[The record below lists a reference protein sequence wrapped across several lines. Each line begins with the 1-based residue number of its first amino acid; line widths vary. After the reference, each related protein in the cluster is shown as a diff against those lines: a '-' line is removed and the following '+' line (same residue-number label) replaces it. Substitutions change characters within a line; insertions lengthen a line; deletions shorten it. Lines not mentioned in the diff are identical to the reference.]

1 MSRPALPAP
10 YGWAKSFKRYWKVTR
25 CPEPY
30 LHDLGRLYRTHE
42 QKGETKLKP
51 MWTPRLYYSLA
62 RRLSPEVR
70 EAISHD
76 LLEAMSHRTILIPV
90 SYASLITRK
99 E

>member
-1 MSRPALPAP
+1 
-10 YGWAKSFKRYWKVTR
+10 
-25 CPEPY
+25 
-30 LHDLGRLYRTHE
+30 
-42 QKGETKLKP
+42 